1 MNTTA
6 RTRSHVKFESDSGND
21 STTNPPSEK
30 HTVAQNEEADDSDSD
45 SDADDEA
52 PEEEDM
58 TSGKSAV
65 ENEIKKREEI
75 LKNEQK
81 LLKERRRQQDAKYT
95 QQQLEKDRMKV
106 KSQKEEVMVSDDEE
120 VIEELPEHFF
130 DELDV
135 TTTHTEK
142 SPKHVNFNELDSEQ
156 YERETKIQL
165 RKRNQKILK
174 KLRTTSV
181 KRGPVNVKLL
191 ASSQSFSSMA
201 PKKEAPIMNT
211 RDKWLRRKSVK
222 RK

>member
-21 STTNPPSEK
+21 STKNPPSEK

-65 ENEIKKREEI
+65 ENEIKEREKV

-81 LLKERRRQQDAKYT
+81 LLRQRRRQQDAKYT

-106 KSQKEEVMVSDDEE
+106 KSQKDVMVADDEE
-120 VIEELPEHFF
+120 IIEELPEHFF

-135 TTTHTEK
+135 TATHTEK

-156 YERETKIQL
+156 YEHEAKMQL

-181 KRGPVNVKLL
+181 KRGPVNVTLL
-191 ASSQSFSSMA
+191 ASSQSLSSMA

-211 RDKWLRRKSVK
+211 RDKWLRRKSIK